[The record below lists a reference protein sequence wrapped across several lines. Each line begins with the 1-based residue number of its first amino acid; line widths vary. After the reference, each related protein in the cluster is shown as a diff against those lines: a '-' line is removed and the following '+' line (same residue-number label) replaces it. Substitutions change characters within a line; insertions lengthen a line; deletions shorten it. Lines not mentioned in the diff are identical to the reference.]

1 MAGTLLLHVQT
12 DPIHMCIHPK
22 MLFMLSF
29 PSFCMQFLSMQ
40 PVIHAGT

>member
-1 MAGTLLLHVQT
+1 MAGTFLPHVQT

-29 PSFCMQFLSMQ
+29 PSFAHSF
-40 PVIHAGT
+40 